1 MLIFGFMFDP
11 LFMAFM
17 APALLI
23 SIWASLKVKGTFQRF
38 SRVGTASG
46 LTGAQVARMIL
57 DRNGLHGVPVERTG
71 GMLSDHYDPM
81 RRALRLSPD
90 VHDSP
95 SVAAVGVAA
104 HEAGH
109 ALQHQQHYRPLF
121 LRSTIA
127 PVAAMTSNLSFF
139 LIMFGMFAN
148 TLGLVRIGVVLFSVG
163 VVFTLITLPVEFNAS
178 SRAKVILAEY
188 GIVSRS
194 EAEGVKQVLG
204 AAAMTYV
211 AAALAAVMQLLYF
224 LLRSGLLGGDE

>member
-23 SIWASLKVKGTFQRF
+23 SIWASFRVKGTFNRF

-57 DRNGLHGVPVERTG
+57 DRNGLHEVPVERTAG
-71 GMLSDHYDPM
+71 RLSDHYDPG
-81 RRALRLSPD
+81 RRTLRLSPD
-90 VHDSP
+90 VHDHS

-109 ALQHQQHYRPLF
+109 ALQHQQHYVPLF
-121 LRSTIA
+121 LRNTIA
-127 PVAAMTSNLSFF
+127 PVAAVTSNLSFF
-139 LIMFGMFAN
+139 LIMIGVFINA
-148 TLGLVRIGVVLFSVG
+148 LGLMRIGVVLFSVG

-178 SRAKVILAEY
+178 SRARVILAEY
-188 GIVSRS
+188 GVVSHS
-194 EAEGVKQVLG
+194 EAEGVNKVLG

-211 AAALAAVMQLLYF
+211 AAALAAVTQLLYF
-224 LLRSGLLGGDE
+224 LLRSGLLGGDD